1 MRIGSSDELPNP
13 GPHVA
18 LHTLLLTEHE
28 PAVAKPLID
37 DAAARG
43 IDVHWYHDGAAALLA
58 VGAELPTLVVLAA
71 KTAAVSSEIVV
82 AAIRARST
90 IPILVGA
97 FASDSTNE
105 RRALAAGATAVV
117 KRPYD
122 IATIAA
128 FAGLSSPADAP
139 DFVLAAGPLR
149 VDRLAHAVWL
159 HGREL
164 ALSHREFELL
174 AYLLEQNGRIVGQEM
189 ISQAVWGHSTET
201 NTVAVHVKR
210 LREKLGTDPHH
221 GQIIRTIR
229 GLGYGLAPSLYQPEV
244 PIQP

>member
-139 DFVLAAGPLR
+139 DFV
-149 VDRLAHAVWL
+149 HAVWL

-210 LREKLGTDPHH
+210 LREKLGTDPALEVAIFRSAPQH

>member
-58 VGAELPTLVVLAA
+58 VGAELPTLV
-71 KTAAVSSEIVV
+71 
-82 AAIRARST
+82 
-90 IPILVGA
+90 
-97 FASDSTNE
+97 
-105 RRALAAGATAVV
+105 
-117 KRPYD
+117 
-122 IATIAA
+122 
-128 FAGLSSPADAP
+128 
-139 DFVLAAGPLR
+139 VLAAGPLR

-210 LREKLGTDPHH
+210 LREKLGTDPQH